1 VVGLSIT
8 KLRNVYSE
16 SASEKI
22 LKSVSIWQSY
32 KQEGGYFWQFV
43 CLATTLLKVEENALH
58 NLPFCPYLCQIF
70 TDIKKIHW

>member
-1 VVGLSIT
+1 MFILSLPV
-8 KLRNVYSE
+8 K
-16 SASEKI
+16 KI

-58 NLPFCPYLCQIF
+58 NLPFLPVSMPNIYRY
-70 TDIKKIHW
+70 KKIHWQTQQ